1 MIDLNLV
8 DKLLLLALDDE
19 KGTFVSGPF
28 ALTYGFAG
36 AILLELSLKE
46 CIKIVDKKVVV
57 NNLKRI
63 DDSLLDSYLQLL
75 ISSKKERSLKFW
87 IQKFGNKERS
97 IKKEILDK
105 LILKG
110 ILAKREQKILW
121 VFNND
126 KFPTV
131 NSKPEN
137 ILRKRLHE
145 IIEFNKK
152 PTLDELM
159 LISLI
164 DTCDLNKIVYG
175 KDRAKRCKD
184 SIKTIIAD
192 AKNSIAI
199 SATIKEVHE
208 VILAMLV
215 VIISSSIAATTVTNS

>member
-28 ALTYGFAG
+28 ALTYGLAG
-36 AILLELSLKE
+36 AILLELSLRE

-57 NNLKRI
+57 NNFKRI
-63 DDSLLDSYLQLL
+63 DDPLLDSYLQLL
-75 ISSKKERSLKFW
+75 MNSKKERSLKFW
-87 IQKFGNKERS
+87 IQKFGNKERA

-110 ILAKREQKILW
+110 ILDKREQKILW

-131 NSKPEN
+131 NAKPEN
-137 ILRKRLHE
+137 ILRKRLYE

-164 DTCDLNKIVYG
+164 DTCDLNRIVYG

-184 SIKTIIAD
+184 SIKTIIVD
-192 AKNSIAI
+192 AKNSSAI

>member
-8 DKLLLLALDDE
+8 DKLLLLALDDD
-19 KGTFVSGPF
+19 KGTFVSEPF

-46 CIKIVDKKVVV
+46 RIKIVDKKVVV

-63 DDSLLDSYLQLL
+63 DDSFLDSYLEL
-75 ISSKKERSLKFW
+75 IRSSKKERSLKYW
-87 IQKFGNKERS
+87 VQKFGNKERS

-137 ILRKRLHE
+137 ILRKRLYE
-145 IIEFNKK
+145 IIEFNKM

-164 DTCDLNKIVYG
+164 DTCDLNRIVYG
-175 KDRAKRCKD
+175 KDRAKRYKD
-184 SIKTIIAD
+184 SIKTIISN

-208 VILAMLV
+208 IILSMLV
-215 VIISSSIAATTVTNS
+215 VIITSSIAATTVTNN

>member
-1 MIDLNLV
+1 MVALNLV

-28 ALTYGFAG
+28 ALTYGLAG
-36 AILLELSLKE
+36 AILFELSLKE
-46 CIKIVDKKVVV
+46 CIKIVNKRVVV
-57 NNLKRI
+57 NNLKRT
-63 DDSLLDSYLQLL
+63 DDPFLDSYLQLL
-75 ISSKKERSLKFW
+75 RSSKKERTLKFW
-87 IQKFGNKERS
+87 IEKLGNKERA

-105 LILKG
+105 LILEG
-110 ILAKREQKILW
+110 ILTKREEKFLW

-137 ILRKRLHE
+137 ILRNRLYE

-152 PTLDELM
+152 PTFLELM

-164 DTCDLNKIVYG
+164 DTCNLNRVVYG

-184 SIKTIIAD
+184 IIKTVMAD
-192 AKNSIAI
+192 AKNNLVI

-215 VIISSSIAATTVTNS
+215 VVISSSIAATTATSN

>member
-28 ALTYGFAG
+28 ALTYGLAG
-36 AILLELSLKE
+36 AILLELSLKD
-46 CIKIVDKKVVV
+46 CIKIIDKKVVV
-57 NNLKRI
+57 NKLKRI
-63 DDSLLDSYLQLL
+63 DDTFLDSNLELL
-75 ISSKKERSLKFW
+75 KISKKERSLKFW

-110 ILAKREQKILW
+110 ILAKREQKFLW

-137 ILRKRLHE
+137 ILRKRLYE
-145 IIEFNKK
+145 IIEFSKK

-164 DTCDLNKIVYG
+164 DTCDLNRIVYG
-175 KDRAKRCKD
+175 KDRAKRCKNN
-184 SIKTIIAD
+184 IKTIIVD
-192 AKNSIAI
+192 AKNSNAI

-208 VILAMLV
+208 VILAMIV
-215 VIISSSIAATTVTNS
+215 VIISSSIAATTVINN

>member
-1 MIDLNLV
+1 MDLNLA
-8 DKLLLLALDDE
+8 DKMLLLALDDE

-28 ALTYGFAG
+28 ALTYGLAG

-46 CIKIVDKKVVV
+46 CIKIVNKKVVV
-57 NNLKRI
+57 NNANRM
-63 DDSLLDSYLQLL
+63 DDPLLERYLELL
-75 ISSKKERSLKFW
+75 RNSKKERSLKYW
-87 IQKFGNKERS
+87 VEKFGNKERT
-97 IKKEILDK
+97 IKKEILNK

-110 ILAKREQKILW
+110 ILVKREQKFLW

-131 NSKPEN
+131 NAKPEHM
-137 ILRKRLHE
+137 LRKRLYE
-145 IIEFNKK
+145 LIEFNKK

-184 SIKTIIAD
+184 TIKRVIAD
-192 AKNSIAI
+192 AKSSPLI
-199 SATIKEVHE
+199 SSTIKEVHD
-208 VILAMLV
+208 VILTMLV
-215 VIISSSIAATTVTNS
+215 VVISSSIAATTAANS

>member
-1 MIDLNLV
+1 M
-8 DKLLLLALDDE
+8 ALDDE

-57 NNLKRI
+57 KKLKRI

-75 ISSKKERSLKFW
+75 MNSKKERSLKFW

-110 ILAKREQKILW
+110 ILDKREQKILW

-137 ILRKRLHE
+137 ILRKRLNE

-164 DTCDLNKIVYG
+164 DACDLNKIVFG

-208 VILAMLV
+208 AILAMLV
-215 VIISSSIAATTVTNS
+215 VIISSSIAATTVTSS

>member
-19 KGTFVSGPF
+19 KGTFVSEPF
-28 ALTYGFAG
+28 ALTYGLAG

-46 CIKIVDKKVVV
+46 CIKIVDKKVIV
-57 NNLKRI
+57 NNFKRI
-63 DDSLLDSYLQLL
+63 DDPLLDSCLELL
-75 ISSKKERSLKFW
+75 INSKKERSLKFW
-87 IQKFGNKERS
+87 VQKFGNKERS

-126 KFPTV
+126 KFPTI
-131 NSKPEN
+131 NAKPEN
-137 ILRKRLHE
+137 ILRKRLYG
-145 IIEFNKK
+145 IIELNKK

-164 DTCDLNKIVYG
+164 DTCNLNRTVYG

-184 SIKTIIAD
+184 SIKTIIVD
-192 AKNSIAI
+192 AKNSSAI

-215 VIISSSIAATTVTNS
+215 VIISSSIATTTVTTS

>member
-1 MIDLNLV
+1 MTELNLV
-8 DKLLLLALDDE
+8 DKLLLLALDDD

-28 ALTYGFAG
+28 ALTYGLAG

-46 CIKIVDKKVVV
+46 CINIVNKKVV
-57 NNLKRI
+57 LKSTKHI
-63 DDSLLDSYLQLL
+63 GDPLLDTYVEL
-75 ISSKKERSLKFW
+75 IVNSKKERSLQYW
-87 IQKFGNKERS
+87 VQTFGNKERA

-110 ILAKREQKILW
+110 ILTKREEKFLW

-137 ILRKRLHE
+137 ALRKRLYE
-145 IIEFNKK
+145 ILEYNKK
-152 PTLDELM
+152 PAVDELM

-164 DTCDLNKIVYG
+164 NTCDLDRTVYG

-184 SIKTIIAD
+184 TIKTIIAD
-192 AKNSIAI
+192 AKNSKAI

-208 VILAMLV
+208 IIMAMLIV
-215 VIISSSIAATTVTNS
+215 VISSSIAATTVTSS

>member
-19 KGTFVSGPF
+19 KGTFVSEPF
-28 ALTYGFAG
+28 ALTYGLAG

-57 NNLKRI
+57 NNFRRI
-63 DDSLLDSYLQLL
+63 DDPLLDSYLQLL
-75 ISSKKERSLKFW
+75 MNSKKERSLKFW
-87 IQKFGNKERS
+87 IQKFGNKERA

-110 ILAKREQKILW
+110 ILDKREQKILW

-131 NSKPEN
+131 NAKPEN
-137 ILRKRLHE
+137 ILRKRLYE

-164 DTCDLNKIVYG
+164 DTCDLNRIVYG

-184 SIKTIIAD
+184 SIKTIIVD
-192 AKNSIAI
+192 AKNSSAI

>member
-8 DKLLLLALDDE
+8 DKMLLLALDDE

-46 CIKIVDKKVVV
+46 RIKIVDKKVVV

-63 DDSLLDSYLQLL
+63 DDSFLDSYLEL
-75 ISSKKERSLKFW
+75 IRSSKKERSLKYW
-87 IQKFGNKERS
+87 VQKFGNKERS

-137 ILRKRLHE
+137 ILRKRLYE
-145 IIEFNKK
+145 IIEFNKM

-164 DTCDLNKIVYG
+164 DTCDLNRIVYG
-175 KDRAKRCKD
+175 KDRAKRYKD
-184 SIKTIIAD
+184 SIKTIISN

-208 VILAMLV
+208 IILSMLV
-215 VIISSSIAATTVTNS
+215 VIITSSIAATTVTNN

>member
-1 MIDLNLV
+1 M
-8 DKLLLLALDDE
+8 LLLALDDE

-46 CIKIVDKKVVV
+46 RIKIVDKKVVV

-63 DDSLLDSYLQLL
+63 DDSFLDSYLEL
-75 ISSKKERSLKFW
+75 IRSSKKERSLKYW
-87 IQKFGNKERS
+87 VQKFGNKERS

-137 ILRKRLHE
+137 ILRKRLYE
-145 IIEFNKK
+145 IIEFNKM

-164 DTCDLNKIVYG
+164 DTCDLNRIVYG
-175 KDRAKRCKD
+175 KDRAKRYKD
-184 SIKTIIAD
+184 SIKTIISN

-208 VILAMLV
+208 IILSMLV
-215 VIISSSIAATTVTNS
+215 VIITSSIAATTVTNN

>member
-1 MIDLNLV
+1 MIDLNLA

-46 CIKIVDKKVVV
+46 CIKIVDKKVVI
-57 NNLKRI
+57 NNFKSI
-63 DDSLLDSYLQLL
+63 DDSFLNSYLELL

-110 ILAKREQKILW
+110 ILTKREQKFLW
-121 VFNND
+121 IFNND

-137 ILRKRLHE
+137 ILRKRLYE

-152 PTLDELM
+152 PKLDELM

-164 DTCDLNKIVYG
+164 DTCDLNRTVYG

-184 SIKTIIAD
+184 SIKKIIVD
-192 AKNSIAI
+192 AKNSLAI

-215 VIISSSIAATTVTNS
+215 VIISSSIAATTATNH

>member
-19 KGTFVSGPF
+19 KGSFDSGPF

-57 NNLKRI
+57 TKVNRL
-63 DDSLLDSYLQLL
+63 DDSLLDRYLGLL
-75 ISSKKERSLKFW
+75 KSSKKERSLQYW
-87 IQKFGNKERS
+87 VQKIGNKERS
-97 IKKEILDK
+97 IKKESLDK

-110 ILAKREQKILW
+110 ILAKREQKFLW

-126 KFPTV
+126 KFPAV

-137 ILRKRLHE
+137 ILRKRLYE
-145 IIEFNKK
+145 LIEFNKK
-152 PTLDELM
+152 PTLEELM

-164 DTCDLNKIVYG
+164 DACNLNRTVYG

-184 SIKTIIAD
+184 SIKTIIID

-208 VILAMLV
+208 IILAMIV
-215 VIISSSIAATTVTNS
+215 VLITTSTVTTATSS

>member
-19 KGTFVSGPF
+19 KGTFVSEPF
-28 ALTYGFAG
+28 ALTYGLAG
-36 AILLELSLKE
+36 AILLELSLKG

-63 DDSLLDSYLQLL
+63 DDSLLDSYLELL

-87 IQKFGNKERS
+87 VQKFGNKERL
-97 IKKEILDK
+97 IKKDILDK

-110 ILAKREQKILW
+110 ILTKKEQKILW

-126 KFPTV
+126 KFPAI

-137 ILRKRLHE
+137 TLRKRLCD

-164 DTCDLNKIVYG
+164 DTCNLNRIVYG

-184 SIKTIIAD
+184 SIKTIKGD
-192 AKNSIAI
+192 AKNSLVI

-215 VIISSSIAATTVTNS
+215 VFISSSIAATTAANN

>member
-8 DKLLLLALDDE
+8 DKLLLLSLDDE
-19 KGTFVSGPF
+19 KGSFVSGPF

-46 CIKIVDKKVVV
+46 CIKIVNKKVVV
-57 NNLKRI
+57 TKVTRLE
-63 DDSLLDSYLQLL
+63 DSLLDSYLGLL
-75 ISSKKERSLKFW
+75 KSSKKERSLKYW
-87 IQKFGNKERS
+87 VQKFGDKERS

-110 ILAKREQKILW
+110 ILTKREHKFLW

-126 KFPTV
+126 KFPAV

-137 ILRKRLHE
+137 ILRKRLYE
-145 IIEFNKK
+145 LIEFNKK

-164 DTCDLNKIVYG
+164 DACNMNRTVYG

-184 SIKTIIAD
+184 NIKTIIVD
-192 AKNSIAI
+192 AKNSLAI

-208 VILAMLV
+208 IILAMILML
-215 VIISSSIAATTVTNS
+215 ITTSTAATTAASS

>member
-1 MIDLNLV
+1 MTDLNLV

-28 ALTYGFAG
+28 ALTYGLAG

-46 CIKIVDKKVVV
+46 CIRIVDKKVVV
-57 NNLKRI
+57 NNLKQI
-63 DDSLLDSYLQLL
+63 DDSLLNSYLQLL
-75 ISSKKERSLKFW
+75 RSSKKERSLKYW

-131 NSKPEN
+131 NAKPEN
-137 ILRKRLHE
+137 ILRKRLYE

-175 KDRAKRCKD
+175 KDRTKRCKGR
-184 SIKTIIAD
+184 IKTIIAN
-192 AKNSIAI
+192 AKNSMAI

-208 VILAMLV
+208 VILAMIV
-215 VIISSSIAATTVTNS
+215 VIISASIASTVTSS

>member
-19 KGTFVSGPF
+19 KGAFVSGPF

-36 AILLELSLKE
+36 AILLELSLKD
-46 CIKIVDKKVVV
+46 CIKIIDKKVVV
-57 NNLKRI
+57 NNFKRI
-63 DDSLLDSYLQLL
+63 DDPFLDHYLEQLK
-75 ISSKKERSLKFW
+75 ISKKERSLKYW

-137 ILRKRLHE
+137 TLRKRLYE
-145 IIEFNKK
+145 IIEFSKK
-152 PTLDELM
+152 PALDELM

-164 DTCDLNKIVYG
+164 DTCDLNRIVYS

-184 SIKTIIAD
+184 SIKTIIDD
-192 AKNSIAI
+192 AKNSNAI

-215 VIISSSIAATTVTNS
+215 VIISSSIATTVVNN

>member
-1 MIDLNLV
+1 MIDLNLA

-28 ALTYGFAG
+28 ALTYGLAG

-63 DDSLLDSYLQLL
+63 DDALLDSYLQLL
-75 ISSKKERSLKFW
+75 VRSKKNRSLKYW
-87 IQKFGNKERS
+87 VEKFGNKERL

-110 ILAKREQKILW
+110 ILAKREQKFLW

-137 ILRKRLHE
+137 ILRKRLCE
-145 IIEFNKK
+145 IIEYSKK
-152 PTLDELM
+152 PTLEELM

-164 DTCDLNKIVYG
+164 DTCGLNRIVYG
-175 KDRAKRCKD
+175 KDRSKRCKGN
-184 SIKTIIAD
+184 IKAIIAD
-192 AKNSIAI
+192 AKNSSAI

-215 VIISSSIAATTVTNS
+215 VIISSSIATTTVTNN